1 MIYDGAESSSSES
14 MTHGGVD
21 GDGETDERN
30 VHCSTILESS
40 LFEEIKVLGIV
51 SWDHK
56 RGCCSLLDMDEQP
69 VRRGE
74 RQRKSSSFDC
84 RAYLYEHGD
93 CHNVVT
99 SRAGDM

>member
-30 VHCSTILESS
+30 VHCTTILESS

-51 SWDHK
+51 S
-56 RGCCSLLDMDEQP
+56 
-69 VRRGE
+69 
-74 RQRKSSSFDC
+74 
-84 RAYLYEHGD
+84 
-93 CHNVVT
+93 
-99 SRAGDM
+99 

>member
-14 MTHGGVD
+14 MTHGGAD
-21 GDGETDERN
+21 GDGKTDERN

-56 RGCCSLLDMDEQP
+56 RGCCSLLDMDEHCSL
-69 VRRGE
+69 
-74 RQRKSSSFDC
+74 SSQST
-84 RAYLYEHGD
+84 E
-93 CHNVVT
+93 
-99 SRAGDM
+99 